1 MDASKLAEIS
11 VFRGAC
17 QKMRELTPLLAL
29 LKRRKLHTVIEIGT
43 MTGGTLWLWC
53 QLALPDAVVVSIDL
67 PGGKFGG
74 GYNTKD
80 IKRFRAYARA
90 DQSLQLIRKDSHR
103 RETRQEVAKKLN
115 GRAVDLLFIDGDHSY
130 RGVKKDFEM
139 YAPFVREKGVVL
151 FHDILLHPEVPAC
164 RVERFWNEIKAHFK
178 HREFIEV
185 DDDRGWG
192 QWGGIGM
199 LSYTQEAYNR
209 ALQRSP
215 ARGRR

>member
-1 MDASKLAEIS
+1 MDAFKLAEIS

-17 QKMRELTPLLAL
+17 QKMRELTPLVAL

-139 YAPFVREKGVVL
+139 YGPLVRKGGL
-151 FHDILLHPEVPAC
+151 IGFHDISEHPTAAGGEVP
-164 RVERFWNEIKAHFK
+164 RFWRELAAT
-178 HREFIEV
+178 RPVEEFIEKPNQ
-185 DDDRGWG
+185 GY
-192 QWGGIGM
+192 GIG
-199 LSYTQEAYNR
+199 LIR
-209 ALQRSP
+209 V
-215 ARGRR
+215 